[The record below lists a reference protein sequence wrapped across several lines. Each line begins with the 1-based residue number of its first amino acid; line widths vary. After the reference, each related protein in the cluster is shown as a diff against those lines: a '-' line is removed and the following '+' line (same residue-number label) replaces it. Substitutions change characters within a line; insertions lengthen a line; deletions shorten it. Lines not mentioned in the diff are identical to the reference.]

1 MSNQLDPNMPGL
13 FAILAEQI
21 EQERLDYTHPNDL
34 KPDDFKPRV
43 GVMERYRK
51 KCTEPTDIENILK
64 QPLEP
69 SLGPVSSRG
78 IGDVSQT
85 PIKPKNA
92 LLRYF
97 EYAHLPQKLQEISKP
112 ICELALKM
120 DEVLPE
126 GSEKTTGLRKLLE
139 AKDCFVKA
147 NLG

>member
-13 FAILAEQI
+13 FAIMAETI
-21 EQERLDYTHPNDL
+21 AQERLDYTHPNDL
-34 KPDDFKPRV
+34 KP
-43 GVMERYRK
+43 GIMERYME
-51 KCTEPTDIENILK
+51 KCGKPTEHEKILK

-69 SLGPVSSRG
+69 VSS
-78 IGDVSQT
+78 IGDASQT
-85 PIKPKNA
+85 PIKPQNA

-97 EYAHLPQKLQEISKP
+97 EYSHLPQKLQEISKP

-126 GSEKTTGLRKLLE
+126 GSEKTAGLRKLLE
-139 AKDCFVKA
+139 AKDCFVRA